1 MKHSFLTYFCGIGN
15 KQKRNFIPSQKID
28 SLNRTLDHFV
38 LDVYCATQINQK
50 AKRSSNKSHYRKE
63 KKDFF
68 WFFECFYF
76 WFVFINDL
84 ATEKLD
90 CFKRNLWLNS
100 LNLPKLS
107 EQPIFAFQWFGTF
120 WKKLV
125 TCLLSSVVTVS
136 QFFWPPK
143 QLPTLPANRRRK
155 NFWFL
160 KFFENPK
167 ISLQSDQTRKKSKMG
182 SNAPCKRCLV
192 IPGPGKCLSKLFKMK
207 PMLHWSQKLH

>member
-1 MKHSFLTYFCGIGN
+1 MKHSFLTFVVLVTNKKGISFRL
-15 KQKRNFIPSQKID
+15 KRLTASIEPWI
-28 SLNRTLDHFV
+28 TLSSMCIV
-38 LDVYCATQINQK
+38 PLKSI
-50 AKRSSNKSHYRKE
+50 KRPRGLLTRAITE
-63 KKDFF
+63 KKKRIFF
-68 WFFECFYF
+68 LFFECFYF

-125 TCLLSSVVTVS
+125 TCLIFSVVTVS

-160 KFFENPK
+160 KFFENSK